1 VLGKPSRFSN
11 HLSLKAEFCRAFS
24 TQQRVS
30 LQSSAQ
36 KMHTIRQSPL
46 SKPSPSH
53 RESLHMKAQL
63 MEPKGVVEMVPQILN
78 LKKILVPIDFSPMS
92 KKAFQYALRFAEQFG
107 CQIVLLHVI
116 EPVEAIAGTPL
127 AVDIFAQPEEDT
139 AAAEAE
145 LAFLTAKSRN
155 RGNSFTSAVRIG
167 HTPNEITK
175 AAKEMDVDL
184 IVIATHGYTS
194 WRHLCIGSTAE
205 RVVRTAP
212 CPVLVVREKEHE
224 FV

>member
-1 VLGKPSRFSN
+1 MK
-11 HLSLKAEFCRAFS
+11 
-24 TQQRVS
+24 TQF
-30 LQSSAQ
+30 
-36 KMHTIRQSPL
+36 
-46 SKPSPSH
+46 
-53 RESLHMKAQL
+53 
-63 MEPKGVVEMVPQILN
+63 MEPETAVELVPQILHP
-78 LKKILVPIDFSPMS
+78 KRILVPIDFSATS

-107 CQIVLLHVI
+107 CEIVLLHVV

-139 AAAEAE
+139 TAAEAE
-145 LAFLTAKSRN
+145 LASLAANSR
-155 RGNSFTSAVRIG
+155 SAFISAVRIG
-167 HTPNEITK
+167 HAPNEITK
-175 AAKEMDVDL
+175 AAKELDVDL

-212 CPVLVVREKEHE
+212 CSVLVVREKEHE

>member
-1 VLGKPSRFSN
+1 MFREPVEQDFG
-11 HLSLKAEFCRAFS
+11 A
-24 TQQRVS
+24 T
-30 LQSSAQ
+30 AQ
-36 KMHTIRQSPL
+36 KMHTIRQWMASQPFT
-46 SKPSPSH
+46 SR
-53 RESLHMKAQL
+53 RESMQMKTQI
-63 MEPKGVVEMVPQILN
+63 MEPETAVELVPEILHP
-78 LKKILVPIDFSPMS
+78 KRILVPIDFSATS
-92 KKAFQYALRFAEQFG
+92 KKAFQYARQFAEQFG
-107 CQIVLLHVI
+107 CDIVLLHVI

-139 AAAEAE
+139 TAAEAE
-145 LAFLTAKSRN
+145 LALLTASSRS
-155 RGNSFTSAVRIG
+155 RRTSFRSAVRIG
-167 HTPNEITK
+167 HAPNEITK

-194 WRHLCIGSTAE
+194 WRHLCMGSTAE